1 MNREELKYITVH
13 AECNLVCFNQWLP
26 RRLLFGKTHN
36 HGWKSHLSAYG
47 SHVRFKFPESRTLGR
62 VRKFG
67 GKFHR
72 KLNISSSPIANK
84 YHEGKVKR
92 TLKREL
98 KVPEIAEREANG
110 TSVSWWDCCVLKWVC
125 AALTQVVWCAL
136 IWMCVVLLA
145 LRVNV
150 SLELRKT
157 QGTW

>member
-1 MNREELKYITVH
+1 MANEQGRAQMHNRI
-13 AECNLVCFNQWLP
+13 AECDLVCSHQQLP

-47 SHVRFKFPESRTLGR
+47 SCVRCEFPESRTLGR

-84 YHEGKVKR
+84 YHEGKVKS

-98 KVPEIAEREANG
+98 NMPEIVVNQAIGINVVRELERN
-110 TSVSWWDCCVLKWVC
+110 L
-125 AALTQVVWCAL
+125 
-136 IWMCVVLLA
+136 
-145 LRVNV
+145 V
-150 SLELRKT
+150 SLDPLKT
-157 QGTW
+157 SETVGFVVYTAWSNRSGVSFLK

>member
-1 MNREELKYITVH
+1 MANEQGRAQIHNRF
-13 AECNLVCFNQWLP
+13 AECNLVCSNQQLP

-47 SHVRFKFPESRTLGR
+47 SSVRFEFPESRTLGR

-84 YHEGKVKR
+84 YHEGKVKS

-98 KVPEIAEREANG
+98 NVPEIVVNQAYEINVVKELERN
-110 TSVSWWDCCVLKWVC
+110 L
-125 AALTQVVWCAL
+125 
-136 IWMCVVLLA
+136 
-145 LRVNV
+145 V
-150 SLELRKT
+150 SLDPLKT
-157 QGTW
+157 SDTGRSAVYTAFCNPSGVSFWK

>member
-84 YHEGKVKR
+84 YHEGKVKS

-98 KVPEIAEREANG
+98 NVPEIVVNQAIGINVVKELERNL
-110 TSVSWWDCCVLKWVC
+110 VSLDPLKTAV
-125 AALTQVVWCAL
+125 T
-136 IWMCVVLLA
+136 VLLVA
-145 LRVNV
+145 YTAWWNPSGVIF
-150 SLELRKT
+150 RK
-157 QGTW
+157 